1 MIAFRSR
8 RVYVDGR
15 LRPATVLLEGQRISG
30 VLAHGEC
37 PPGTEL
43 HDYGDLVISPGFLDL
58 HVHLNDPG
66 NSDWEGFE
74 TGTRAAAAGGI
85 TTLVDMP
92 LNSLPVT
99 TSKAA
104 LAQKATA
111 ARFRTAVD
119 VGFHGGV
126 IGDFKSDIVDL
137 LRAGVV
143 GMKAFLIDSG
153 LLEFPPATGHDLR
166 AVMPLLAKAGVPLLV
181 HAELSIEASV
191 STDFSTLSSWAAS
204 RPAAM
209 EVEALQLLIALVRET
224 GCPVHIVHLAA
235 KECVPLLKAAQS
247 KGLPITAETCP
258 HYLAFAL
265 GEVPETDTLFKCAP
279 PIRDAA
285 NREAL
290 WKAIDEGVIT
300 TIGSDHSPCPPS
312 MKRQGEAD
320 FGRAWGGISG
330 LQLLFPAFWT
340 EAKRR
345 GFRLDQILP
354 LFTSNPARLIGRED
368 LGRITPGAWAN
379 LAILDDQ
386 AKFTVQP
393 ASLFHRHAI
402 SPWIGRELR
411 GVVRETWLRG
421 SRVYPATHEQ
431 PRGTLLL
438 APRTPPPN
446 VEQLLT
452 CCGSRRW
459 AEAMFKAWPEPPFLA
474 AERIADTLTQED
486 WLEAFSHHP
495 RIGDIAFLQERF
507 PATHQL
513 SSSEQAAAASAREE
527 TLHALKHANDLYF
540 ERFGYIFIVCATGKS
555 AEEMLA
561 ILRSRLDNDPSAELQ
576 IAAREQRKITRIRLE
591 KLLL

>member
-1 MIAFRSR
+1 
-8 RVYVDGR
+8 
-15 LRPATVLLEGQRISG
+15 
-30 VLAHGEC
+30 
-37 PPGTEL
+37 
-43 HDYGDLVISPGFLDL
+43 
-58 HVHLNDPG
+58 
-66 NSDWEGFE
+66 
-74 TGTRAAAAGGI
+74 
-85 TTLVDMP
+85 
-92 LNSLPVT
+92 
-99 TSKAA
+99 
-104 LAQKATA
+104 
-111 ARFRTAVD
+111 
-119 VGFHGGV
+119 
-126 IGDFKSDIVDL
+126 
-137 LRAGVV
+137 
-143 GMKAFLIDSG
+143 
-153 LLEFPPATGHDLR
+153 
-166 AVMPLLAKAGVPLLV
+166 
-181 HAELSIEASV
+181 
-191 STDFSTLSSWAAS
+191 
-204 RPAAM
+204 M

-265 GEVPETDTLFKCAP
+265 GEVPEKDTLFKCAP

-290 WKAIDEGVIT
+290 WKAIDEGV
-300 TIGSDHSPCPPS
+300 
-312 MKRQGEAD
+312 
-320 FGRAWGGISG
+320 ISG

-386 AKFTVQP
+386 AKYTVQP

-561 ILRSRLDNDPSAELQ
+561 ILRSRLDNDPTAELQ